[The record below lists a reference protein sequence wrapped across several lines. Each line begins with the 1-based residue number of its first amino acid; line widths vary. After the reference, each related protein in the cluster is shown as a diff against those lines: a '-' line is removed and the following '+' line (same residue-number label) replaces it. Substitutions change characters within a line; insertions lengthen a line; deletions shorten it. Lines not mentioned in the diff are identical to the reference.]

1 MKFNLSLENIN
12 YIKITYRDPEGVGHV
27 AKAVIK
33 QLSSVDILA
42 CMKYEDSVKIPY
54 PQDVQVSIACD
65 NALYKANT
73 TLKFV
78 ESDDLYVY
86 FTLKLPQDIE
96 YKQNREF
103 FRVKMDESVLIRFK
117 DTVIPSRIYDI
128 SANGIKVKLDKSI
141 QFPEEVMLDILFST
155 GEIKT
160 KAKFI
165 RQDNEEGIAKASF
178 EFENMS
184 ETNRDIIA
192 QKCIQKQLEDR
203 RKALM

>member
-86 FTLKLPQDIE
+86 FTRLVFEMASSISSAVRL
-96 YKQNREF
+96 
-103 FRVKMDESVLIRFK
+103 RVSNA
-117 DTVIPSRIYDI
+117 P
-128 SANGIKVKLDKSI
+128 
-141 QFPEEVMLDILFST
+141 
-155 GEIKT
+155 
-160 KAKFI
+160 
-165 RQDNEEGIAKASF
+165 
-178 EFENMS
+178 
-184 ETNRDIIA
+184 
-192 QKCIQKQLEDR
+192 
-203 RKALM
+203 